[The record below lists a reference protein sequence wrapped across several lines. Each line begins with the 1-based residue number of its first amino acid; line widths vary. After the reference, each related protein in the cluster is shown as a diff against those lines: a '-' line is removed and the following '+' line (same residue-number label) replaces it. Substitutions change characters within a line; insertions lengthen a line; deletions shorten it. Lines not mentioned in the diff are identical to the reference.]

1 MHNKYFLQVSFN
13 VLFFSYQLN
22 VLNPWIAGVRSC
34 TERRHE
40 LIRMQQLKLRKK
52 KKTFFKERSKE
63 NKFLTSAQNKC
74 KPRMWENERSSLTKV
89 KECNGRKQ
97 SRMKKKGACK
107 QGQTLPS
114 LETEVSNSSEET
126 SESIGMKERK

>member
-1 MHNKYFLQVSFN
+1 
-13 VLFFSYQLN
+13 
-22 VLNPWIAGVRSC
+22 
-34 TERRHE
+34 
-40 LIRMQQLKLRKK
+40 MQQLKLRKK
-52 KKTFFKERSKE
+52 KKLFFKEHSKE
-63 NKFLTSAQNKC
+63 NKFRTSAQNKC
-74 KPRMWENERSSLTKV
+74 KPRMWENEHSSLTQV